1 MNYTIYFSI
10 CSLFYSILLLSII
23 KKDNLPETNNNRA
36 FKVLS
41 VINFITI
48 IADIVYNFIAVS
60 QKQITIPLLIMS
72 RIFLI
77 CLLSWIIAFT
87 VYVYAT
93 LFNEREKSKLDIEKH
108 KKKVISIAIL
118 SLIISSIA
126 VIILP
131 VHHNLKEIYSYG
143 PAINFVN
150 YFSDACLV
158 IGIIYMFKNYN
169 KTNGE
174 KCAPFFAFIVGGV
187 LMAILQ
193 SYDPKLLIIVGVE
206 TFVTYMVYFT
216 LDKENKEAMRNDKI
230 IYSKGNKIQKSEQ
243 KKEK

>member
-23 KKDNLPETNNNRA
+23 RKNNLPKTNNNKA

-41 VINFITI
+41 IINLITI
-48 IADIVYNFIAVS
+48 IVDIVYNFIAVS
-60 QKQITIPLLIMS
+60 QKQITVPLLIMS
-72 RIFLI
+72 RVFLI

-93 LFNEREKSKLDIEKH
+93 LFDEKKKSKSKIEIH
-108 KKKVISIAIL
+108 KKKIIRIAIL
-118 SLIISSIA
+118 SLIISSII

-131 VHHNLKEIYSYG
+131 VHHNLEEIYSYG

-150 YFSDACLV
+150 YFSDVCLI
-158 IGIIYMFKNYN
+158 IGIIYMFKNYK

-187 LMAILQ
+187 LMSILQ

-216 LDKENKEAMRNDKI
+216 LDKENKDAMQNNKI
-230 IYSKGNKIQKSEQ
+230 IYDNNEV
-243 KKEK
+243 EK

>member
-10 CSLFYSILLLSII
+10 CSLFYSILLLNVVKNS
-23 KKDNLPETNNNRA
+23 KLPKTNNNKA
-36 FKVLS
+36 FKVLLN
-41 VINFITI
+41 INLITI
-48 IADIVYNFIAVS
+48 ISDIVYNFIAVS
-60 QKQITIPLLIMS
+60 QKQITLPLLIMS

-77 CLLSWIIAFT
+77 CLLAWIISFT
-87 VYVYAT
+87 LYVYAT
-93 LFNEREKSKLDIEKH
+93 LFNEKDKSKDEIERY
-108 KKKVISIAIL
+108 KKKVIIVAIT
-118 SLIISSIA
+118 SLIISSVV

-150 YFSDACLV
+150 YFSDACLI

-169 KTNGE
+169 KLNGQ

-193 SYDPKLLIIVGVE
+193 SYDPKLLLIVAVE
-206 TFVTYMVYFT
+206 TFITYMVYFT
-216 LDKENKEAMRNDKI
+216 LDKENKDAIINNKYIYDKQEVVE
-230 IYSKGNKIQKSEQ
+230 KLE
-243 KKEK
+243 KEKK